1 MGKVL
6 ITGGGGAGGMS
17 DDMTAANGVTADLVP
32 KGQTYIGS
40 DTDDEI
46 GTGTMELEATANAQ
60 TGHVLKGEKFFTKN
74 EQLPDKPLVGTMPD
88 IGALDTT
95 NKARISG
102 NNLVLGMSNG
112 AHIKNGGSGT
122 TGVPEVQI
130 SFDEISKNASLK
142 GQINA
147 GIIKKNS
154 KILGVT
160 GTYTGD
166 GNANRGDVLVGK
178 TFSSVNGLGLSG
190 TIPNNGY
197 YKYAGGFGSGK
208 ENNVDYYSFNNIPV
222 GYYGEASSNASWA
235 PEIRMKATDFRN
247 YIGAKAENIAFGK
260 VVAGVTGTYYSGSGV
275 KPNSPFVN
283 GKFSSGVSASSFS
296 VTSSFRYTES
306 GKESTNPAHTSGSNS
321 CYIPGGT
328 NDHLH
333 ITGINYNVWCYNSRI
348 EEYRWQ
354 YNNAID
360 LSGINKITLKFSYAA
375 NTQEGNQTWHS
386 SYMGDFGNIRIY
398 VGNTQWSENLAVL
411 EFDPDN
417 KTYGSVYIDYGTLYT
432 ATLDVSKLTQKAYLG
447 MKWAGY
453 HDEGQTPGKWV
464 WDCHPWLDLYS
475 ISFT

>member
-32 KGQTYIGS
+32 KGQTYIGA

-60 TGHVLKGEKFFTKN
+60 TAHVLNGEKFFTKN
-74 EQLPDKPLVGTMPD
+74 EQLPDKPLTGTMPN

-95 NKARISG
+95 TKARISG
-102 NNLVLGMSNG
+102 NYLVLGMTNG
-112 AHIKNGGSGT
+112 AHIQNGGSGT
-122 TGVPEVQI
+122 TGVPEVQM

-178 TFSSVNGLGLSG
+178 TFSSANGLGLSG

-247 YIGAKAENIAFGK
+247 YIGLTSEKIAFGQ
-260 VVAGVTGTYYSGSGV
+260 VVAGMTGTYYSGDIA
-275 KPNSPFVN
+275 KNNSPFVN
-283 GKFSSGVSASSFS
+283 KKFAPNKSINNFVM
-296 VTSSFRYTES
+296 TES
-306 GKESTNPAHTSGSNS
+306 FVPNGTVNIKGTSGS
-321 CYIPGGT
+321 T
-328 NDHLH
+328 NRWVVDDHIHLEGKNFQYVDH
-333 ITGINYNVWCYNSRI
+333 DGFKSKFCVNYNEFLNFNTMSKITIQFMLVKNNYDDSDPSTGTVSI
-348 EEYRWQ
+348 DADG
-354 YNNAID
+354 YNNRKVEFYIGNS
-360 LSGINKITLKFSYAA
+360 LGSNNLQRITPTNKDSYVE
-375 NTQEGNQTWHS
+375 TSFKKG
-386 SYMGDFGNIRIY
+386 
-398 VGNTQWSENLAVL
+398 V
-411 EFDPDN
+411 
-417 KTYGSVYIDYGTLYT
+417 LYT
-432 ATLDVSKLTQKAYLG
+432 TVLDVSKITVGGYFGIQFGGYYWEG
-447 MKWAGY
+447 GYPEHQTKWEYG
-453 HDEGQTPGKWV
+453 
-464 WDCHPWLDLYS
+464 PWMDIYS
-475 ISFT
+475 ISFS